1 MQQVILTRNAEDGE
15 KTATILRAH
24 GFDPILAPL
33 FAIVPIPTSLPERNF
48 DAVIATSRHA
58 LRLLSEADRN
68 RLNTI
73 PLYCVGAATADT
85 AKQLG
90 FATVITGS
98 GTAAGLAE
106 QIKRER
112 KAGEALLFLTGD
124 PHRPELEQALAPQ
137 YNLTLCCLY
146 RSQTCADFP
155 IEIFQ
160 KITDPAPI
168 WLHFSLKSAER
179 AAVLIEKTGYGAYF
193 YQGRHVALSQTIS
206 DYLENAGCETCLT
219 AREPSLEAL
228 LARLDALR
236 IGQA

>member
-1 MQQVILTRNAEDGE
+1 MQQVILTRNADDGE
-15 KTATILRAH
+15 KTATILRVR

-33 FAIVPIPTSLPERNF
+33 FEIVPIPTSLPEGTF
-48 DAVIATSRHA
+48 EAVIATSRHA
-58 LRLLSEADRN
+58 LRLLSAADQA
-68 RLNTI
+68 RLNTT

-85 AKQLG
+85 AHQLG

-137 YNLTLCCLY
+137 YDLTLCCLY

-155 IEIFQ
+155 IQIFQ

-179 AAVLIEKTGYGAYF
+179 AAVLIKKTGYGSYF

>member
-15 KTATILRAH
+15 KTATILRAR

-33 FAIVPIPTSLPERNF
+33 FDIVPIPTSLPEGTF

-58 LRLLSEADRN
+58 LRLLSAADLAK
-68 RLNTI
+68 LNTT

-85 AKQLG
+85 AQQLG

-106 QIKRER
+106 QIRRER
-112 KAGEALLFLTGD
+112 KAGEVLLFLTGD
-124 PHRPELEQALAPQ
+124 PHRPELQQALAP
-137 YNLTLCCLY
+137 YFDLTLSCLY
-146 RSQTCADFP
+146 RSQSRTDFP
-155 IEIFQ
+155 TEALQNIA
-160 KITDPAPI
+160 DPAPI

-193 YQGRHVALSQTIS
+193 YQGRHVALSQTIC
-206 DYLENAGCETCLT
+206 DFLEKAGCETCLT
-219 AREPSLEAL
+219 AKEPSLDAL
-228 LARLDALR
+228 LSRLDELR
-236 IGQA
+236 PTQA